1 MLREPPCRHLS
12 IREGQPYGG
21 EFIVPKRG
29 DSLGRDPVLE
39 RLTSPDGPGHNVVLE
54 RQLDLRPA
62 GLCVDRVVEQGV
74 LHLGVDALDALVQL
88 PDPAEFNQRARD
100 TRVARIAGGPHVVE
114 RHDVRERPRAE
125 DLQAIVEHRDPDVVA
140 PERVVAMGHRLFPL
154 SSNTFPRSE
163 RLLLDPWSIR
173 IFDSKIAGFQL
184 QNRRKRHPESVD
196 ASGGPFS
203 LVHFSEKY

>member
-1 MLREPPCRHLS
+1 M
-12 IREGQPYGG
+12 Q
-21 EFIVPKRG
+21 
-29 DSLGRDPVLE
+29 DS
-39 RLTSPDGPGHNVVLE
+39 
-54 RQLDLRPA
+54 
-62 GLCVDRVVEQGV
+62 
-74 LHLGVDALDALVQL
+74 LVQL

-114 RHDVRERPRAE
+114 RHDVRERPRAD

-196 ASGGPFS
+196 ASEVRFHSFTSRKSIRPRYQLSQRSDRPSFTPRKTCLFRPFPPS
-203 LVHFSEKY
+203 PKNSSNINLGSRIA